1 MHKLIFLLFFVSTLG
16 LAAEKPYTPKPGT
29 KERTDILNAIRD
41 PLEDALH
48 QPIIFRVDHLK
59 VQDGWAFLIGIP
71 RTKDDK
77 PINYEGTFHEGDAEY
92 ADELLVCLM
101 RFKRG
106 RWYVVTHGLFTN
118 DVWWI
123 GLDEQYK
130 APKGIFPALPKEG
143 E

>member
-1 MHKLIFLLFFVSTLG
+1 MRLLLLFLLIPFATLT
-16 LAAEKPYTPKPGT
+16 AEEAHTPKTGT

-41 PLEDALH
+41 PLEDALK

-59 VQDGWAFLIGIP
+59 VQDGWAFLIGTP

-77 PINYEGTFHEGDAEY
+77 PIDYKNTRFQWEAEE
-92 ADELLVCLM
+92 ADEILVSLM

-106 RWYVVTHGLFTN
+106 RWYVVTHGLFST

-123 GLDEQYK
+123 GLDKEYG
-130 APKGIFPALPKEG
+130 APTAIFPVIPNPSE
-143 E
+143 